1 MTDAIANAIRFATN
15 SEIEGYFTCASRAY
29 YRAARLAHAAGN
41 ASLYAWCMEC
51 VDRCDGLNS
60 I

>member
-15 SEIEGYFTCASRAY
+15 SEIDGYYNNASTAY
-29 YRAARLAHAAGN
+29 YRAARLAHVAGN

-51 VDRCDGLNS
+51 VDRCAGLAS
-60 I
+60 V